1 MKVFGLALGLAAVA
15 LPTMASAQGDPAR
28 GKTVF
33 ARCMAC
39 HQTVAGRNGLGP
51 TMAGVVG
58 RKAGTVPGYNYSAA
72 LKKSGLVWSPA
83 ALDSYLLK
91 PAAKVPG
98 TKMIFPGL
106 PKPEDRA
113 NIIAYLTTL
122 K

>member
-1 MKVFGLALGLAAVA
+1 MKALGLAIVA
-15 LPTMASAQGDPAR
+15 LAAATPAMAQGDAVK

-58 RKAGTVPGYNYSAA
+58 RKAASVPNFAYSPAM
-72 LKKSGLVWSPA
+72 KQSGLVWTPPV
-83 ALDSYLLK
+83 LDAYLAK
-91 PAAKVPG
+91 PSAKVPG
-98 TKMIFPGL
+98 TKMIFMGL
-106 PKPEDRA
+106 PTPADRA
-113 NIIAYLTTL
+113 NVIAYLATL